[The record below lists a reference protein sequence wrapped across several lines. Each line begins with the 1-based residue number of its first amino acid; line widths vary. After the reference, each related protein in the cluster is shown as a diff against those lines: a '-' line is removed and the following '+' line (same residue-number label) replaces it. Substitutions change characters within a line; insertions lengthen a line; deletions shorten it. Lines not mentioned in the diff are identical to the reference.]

1 MECLLFHKQIHVKYM
16 LTCVRW
22 QLMKNV
28 ERVLFYQT
36 FKMISEYVTY
46 NVSFQRQTEKNH
58 KLKSLYNLKDLNICS
73 MQYVNLHFYKK
84 KIAKLKINCNGSYG
98 QIFIYAFIKK

>member
-73 MQYVNLHFYKK
+73 M
-84 KIAKLKINCNGSYG
+84 
-98 QIFIYAFIKK
+98 

>member
-28 ERVLFYQT
+28 KRVLFYYT
-36 FKMISEYVTY
+36 FKRISGVDGTQ
-46 NVSFQRQTEKNH
+46 NTLHTMFPSFQRQTEKNH
-58 KLKSLYNLKDLNICS
+58 KLKVYI
-73 MQYVNLHFYKK
+73 
-84 KIAKLKINCNGSYG
+84 I
-98 QIFIYAFIKK
+98 

>member
-28 ERVLFYQT
+28 ERVLFYYT
-36 FKMISEYVTY
+36 FKMILEVDGTQ
-46 NVSFQRQTEKNH
+46 NMLHTMFPFKD
-58 KLKSLYNLKDLNICS
+58 KLKRITN
-73 MQYVNLHFYKK
+73 
-84 KIAKLKINCNGSYG
+84 
-98 QIFIYAFIKK
+98 